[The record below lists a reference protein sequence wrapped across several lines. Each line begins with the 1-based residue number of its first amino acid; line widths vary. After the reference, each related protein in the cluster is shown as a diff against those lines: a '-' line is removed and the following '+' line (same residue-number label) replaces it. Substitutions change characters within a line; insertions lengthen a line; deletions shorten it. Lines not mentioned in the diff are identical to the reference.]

1 MPSRA
6 GWKAAPPGQDRPG
19 YVIIAVL
26 IVIVVLALAAYQF
39 TELMSAEHR
48 AAVRSADAVAARN
61 NAISGVHY
69 ATAMLADPSSF
80 YGDLQGD
87 PTAEGAFPNDGFSL
101 PNRSARF
108 ALVSVVNTGSGTWEQ
123 RYGAAIDEGGKLNLN
138 ALIALDPSGEV
149 LAAALNTIA
158 QLTNNPLLTS
168 EVIDAIVDWL
178 DADDDPRTNGAESSY
193 YLTNPAGGYRA
204 KNGPLNSLDEL
215 LLVKGVTPRLLY
227 GNDRNRNGQADDGS
241 SDPLDRGIADY
252 LTVYGRELNLDSQ
265 GVLRENVNE
274 SEDLAGLYERLTA
287 RLGDDLATFIMGYKI
302 FNVSTN
308 SNNQQQQNV
317 QAGTTA
323 DLKSAV
329 QAQLDAGTATNRRR
343 LKSLLD
349 LRGARI
355 TLPKPAGAAQDAPTV
370 VVDSPLNDPAQ
381 LPVLMA
387 KLLDAATTT
396 TIVEMTPRI
405 NVNTAPKEVL
415 MALTSLGGSSSSSS
429 TASSA
434 ASSAGLTESDIDAII
449 TLRANQNPA
458 DPATL
463 TGAWLLQQGG
473 ISPDN
478 FKRIE
483 KYITGRSMVYRI
495 HSVGYF
501 AEGGPVARVEAV
513 IDTNQGYPRI
523 LYFRDM
529 TDLDLPRGFDPP
541 R

>member
-6 GWKAAPPGQDRPG
+6 GWKPAPPRQDRPG